1 MTIIAPHLFD
11 EAHHR
16 IAPYIRHTP
25 MLPAPRLRGDLHP
38 NLQLK
43 LENTQVTGSFKVRGA
58 FNTLLQMTA
67 AERSRGVC
75 SASGGNHGVAL
86 AYAAWRLGCP
96 ATIYLP
102 ARATA
107 DRVARVEAWGA
118 TVVRHGDVWD
128 DAHVAA
134 MAFAAAQGIPYI
146 HSFEAVP
153 TIIGQGTMAVELCA
167 DVPDADL
174 YIIAI
179 GGGGLIAGVA
189 TALKQR
195 NPGATIIGVEPTG
208 APSMSVSIA
217 AGHVTTLPGV
227 TTFADTL
234 SPRAVSD
241 TTLALTRAAV
251 DHVVLVTDTQ
261 MLTAMRWLWTESN
274 QLVEPSGAA
283 SIAAIQCGAI
293 DIKRYATP
301 VAIICGG
308 NAAAEPVFQAYHQN
322 AKD

>member
-1 MTIIAPHLFD
+1 MTTIAPHLFD
-11 EAHHR
+11 EAHQR

-25 MLPAPRLRGDLHP
+25 MLPAPSLRGDFHP
-38 NLQLK
+38 NLLLK

-75 SASGGNHGVAL
+75 TASGGNHGVAL
-86 AYAAWRLGCP
+86 AYAANRLGCP

-102 ARATA
+102 ARASA

-118 TVVRHGDVWD
+118 TVIRHGDLWD
-128 DAHVAA
+128 DAHIAA
-134 MAFAAAQGIPYI
+134 TAYAAKNNIPYI
-146 HSFEAVP
+146 HSFEALP
-153 TIIGQGTMAVELCA
+153 TVIGQGTMAVELMA

-179 GGGGLIAGVA
+179 GGGGLISGVA

-195 NPGATIIGVEPTG
+195 NPSATIIGVEPTG
-208 APSMSVSIA
+208 APSMRVSIT
-217 AGHVTTLPGV
+217 AGRVTTLTNV
-227 TTFADTL
+227 ATFADTL

-251 DHVVLVTDTQ
+251 DQIVLVSDTQ
-261 MLTAMRWLWTESN
+261 MLAAMRWLWTESN

-283 SIAAIQCGAI
+283 SIAALQTGQI
-293 DIKRYATP
+293 DLTRYAKP

-308 NAAAEPVFQAYHQN
+308 NAAAEPVFQAYQQN

>member
-1 MTIIAPHLFD
+1 MTMIAPHLFD
-11 EAHHR
+11 EALQR

-25 MLPAPRLRGDLHP
+25 MLPAPQLRGDLHP
-38 NLQLK
+38 QLLLK

-75 SASGGNHGVAL
+75 TASGGNHGVAL
-86 AYAAWRLGCP
+86 AYAASRLGCP

-102 ARATA
+102 ARASA

-118 TVVRHGDVWD
+118 TVVRHGDLWD
-128 DAHVAA
+128 DAHIAA
-134 MAFAAAQGIPYI
+134 SVYAATHNIPYI
-146 HSFEAVP
+146 HSFEALQTVV
-153 TIIGQGTMAVELCA
+153 GQGTMGLELLA

-189 TALKQR
+189 TAIKQR
-195 NPGATIIGVEPTG
+195 NPNATIIGVEPMG
-208 APSMSVSIA
+208 APSMRVSMA
-217 AGHVTTLPGV
+217 AGQVTTLTNV

-234 SPRAVSD
+234 SPRAVSN
-241 TTLALTRAAV
+241 TTLALTKASV
-251 DHVVLVTDTQ
+251 DQIVLVSDTQ

-283 SIAAIQCGAI
+283 SIAAIQSGAI
-293 DIKRYATP
+293 DIARYSKP

-308 NAAAEPVFQAYHQN
+308 NAAAEPVFQAYQQN